1 MDLAAALAVTPVIA
15 IVRLADSAGV
25 DRALRALI
33 DGGIPALEVTL
44 TTPGALKALAE
55 ARAAL
60 DGSACLGAG
69 SVRDAADAEQA
80 IEAGAR
86 FLVTPTVAPHVVA
99 VGTRAGVPVICGGLT
114 PTELAAAH
122 DAGAYAVKV
131 FPATAASGKSVTTP
145 SMSCSKNRWYSAA
158 KSPCAAGSVPMRK
171 SAGRNVFSL
180 ANRNACTPSPARC
193 ASRTS
198 VVGCS
203 RCAVASRGMIRSL
216 LTEATSA
223 YPRK

>member
-60 DGSACLGAG
+60 DGSACL
-69 SVRDAADAEQA
+69 
-80 IEAGAR
+80 EAGAR

-131 FPATAASGKSVTTP
+131 FPAKAFGPGYLRDVLAPMPHLRLVPTGGIDP
-145 SMSCSKNRWYSAA
+145 SNVADYAR
-158 KSPCAAGSVPMRK
+158 AG
-171 SAGRNVFSL
+171 
-180 ANRNACTPSPARC
+180 
-193 ASRTS
+193 
-198 VVGCS
+198 
-203 RCAVASRGMIRSL
+203 AVAVGAGNAL
-216 LTEATSA
+216 VDPGLVTAGDWAELTRRAGAFATA
-223 YPRK
+223 WPR

>member
-69 SVRDAADAEQA
+69 SVR
-80 IEAGAR
+80 
-86 FLVTPTVAPHVVA
+86 VVA

-131 FPATAASGKSVTTP
+131 FPAKAFGPGYLRDVLAPMPHLRLVPTGGIDP
-145 SMSCSKNRWYSAA
+145 SNVADYAR
-158 KSPCAAGSVPMRK
+158 AG
-171 SAGRNVFSL
+171 
-180 ANRNACTPSPARC
+180 
-193 ASRTS
+193 
-198 VVGCS
+198 
-203 RCAVASRGMIRSL
+203 AVAVGAGNAL
-216 LTEATSA
+216 VDPGLVTAGDWAELTRRAGA
-223 YPRK
+223 FAAAWPR

>member
-131 FPATAASGKSVTTP
+131 FPAKAFGPGYLRDVLAPMPHLRLVPTGGIDP
-145 SMSCSKNRWYSAA
+145 SNVADYAR
-158 KSPCAAGSVPMRK
+158 AG
-171 SAGRNVFSL
+171 
-180 ANRNACTPSPARC
+180 
-193 ASRTS
+193 
-198 VVGCS
+198 
-203 RCAVASRGMIRSL
+203 AVAVGAGNAL
-216 LTEATSA
+216 VDPGLVTAGDWAELTRRAGAFATA
-223 YPRK
+223 WPR